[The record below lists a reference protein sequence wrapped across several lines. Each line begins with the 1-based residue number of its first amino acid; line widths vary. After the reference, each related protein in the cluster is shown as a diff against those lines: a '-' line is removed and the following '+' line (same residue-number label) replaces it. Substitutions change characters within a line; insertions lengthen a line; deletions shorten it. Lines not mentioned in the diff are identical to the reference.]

1 MIGLMASM
9 MVMELKHG
17 HGVAG
22 IEGSIGKALDMVLE
36 CIGFIRVMC
45 TLGNGLVGRA
55 MGVAFIPVRMV
66 VVMWES
72 LSGVLNTVLDT
83 IISGMEID
91 MQESILQIKCMD
103 LESTVLQMAIVMKV
117 PGTRGGDRGME
128 CTHLEMVKLSLATG
142 KMESLIF
149 QAHRAMFILFL
160 LLLSITLR
168 CLMLFRKLDEQQ
180 KRPMRLARW
189 TRE

>member
-36 CIGFIRVMC
+36 YIGFIRVMC

-83 IISGMEID
+83 IISGNGD
-91 MQESILQIKCMD
+91 
-103 LESTVLQMAIVMKV
+103 
-117 PGTRGGDRGME
+117 GT
-128 CTHLEMVKLSLATG
+128 
-142 KMESLIF
+142 
-149 QAHRAMFILFL
+149 
-160 LLLSITLR
+160 LLSILPLLI
-168 CLMLFRKLDEQQ
+168 CCIFIYVFI
-180 KRPMRLARW
+180 
-189 TRE
+189 